1 MNVRYR
7 GRWKRGQVIGTAG
20 SQLRRQRAR
29 FAHQPLDI
37 DCHTARTVRSQLGE
51 PVPEFRHGSLPVAPP
66 PVVEADANLQDALVE
81 VAHLV
86 RLANPDAFERL
97 VLLEKFLAVEL
108 LDAVQQGIGR
118 RVIAA
123 GGAARRGLLEVR
135 LHADCWPAADA
146 RTMSPSGEAAG
157 SSR

>member
-118 RVIAA
+118 RGIAA
-123 GGAARRGLLEVR
+123 GGAARRGPLLGGPSAR
-135 LHADCWPAADA
+135 RWAA
-146 RTMSPSGEAAG
+146 AAG
-157 SSR
+157 RPELPPG

>member
-1 MNVRYR
+1 M
-7 GRWKRGQVIGTAG
+7 GPAG
-20 SQLRRQRAR
+20 FQLRTRRGR

-37 DCHTARTVRSQLGE
+37 DCHTDRPVRFQLGE

-66 PVVEADANLQDALVE
+66 PVIEADANLQDALVE

-97 VLLEKFLAVEL
+97 VLLEEFLAVEL
-108 LDAVQQGIGR
+108 LDTVQQGIGR

-123 GGAARRGLLEVR
+123 GGAARRGPSSVGR
-135 LHADCWPAADA
+135 LADCYAAAAALTTTPACA
-146 RTMSPSGEAAG
+146 
-157 SSR
+157 